1 MQGHDRYYLVL
12 GACETICGDVYPR
25 EFGRSVIA
33 PETPKS
39 QSSIR
44 IPFSPAWA
52 PCFLAGAVFE
62 LRRYFVASR
71 HREVPRRSSRL
82 WQRHWTESRE
92 RGQRKSAVT
101 STGRLM
107 VGVTLQLRRC
117 QSSC

>member
-12 GACETICGDVYPR
+12 GDCETICGDVYPR

-44 IPFSPAWA
+44 LPFSPAWA

-62 LRRYFVASR
+62 LRRYFVAPR
-71 HREVPRRSSRL
+71 HREVPRRTSRL
-82 WQRHWTESRE
+82 GQRHWTESRE
-92 RGQRKSAVT
+92 RCKRKCALT
-101 STGRLM
+101 STGLLM
-107 VGVTLQLRRC
+107 EGVALQLRSR
-117 QSSC
+117 QSCC